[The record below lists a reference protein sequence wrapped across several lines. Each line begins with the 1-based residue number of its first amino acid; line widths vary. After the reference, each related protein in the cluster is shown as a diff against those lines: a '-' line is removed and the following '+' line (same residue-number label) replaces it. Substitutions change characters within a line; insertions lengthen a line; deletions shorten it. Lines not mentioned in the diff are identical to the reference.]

1 MRSATRSPSS
11 ASSTSRC
18 RRPPSASGARSARR
32 SGAKTGSEYMSAIQ
46 RIDAVHPEVARAL
59 RAMSGME
66 RLRLA
71 HETWE
76 MVRDQLTAYFAAG
89 HPEWSR
95 VEIQRHVARRL
106 LDESGRA
113 APLPR

>member
-1 MRSATRSPSS
+1 MTPTIERV
-11 ASSTSRC
+11 
-18 RRPPSASGARSARR
+18 
-32 SGAKTGSEYMSAIQ
+32 E
-46 RIDAVHPEVARAL
+46 AVHPEVARAL
-59 RAMSGME
+59 RARSGME

-76 MVRDQLTAYFAAG
+76 MVRDRLALYLAAR

-95 VEIQRHVARRL
+95 EEIERHVARRL
-106 LDESGRA
+106 LDDPGRA